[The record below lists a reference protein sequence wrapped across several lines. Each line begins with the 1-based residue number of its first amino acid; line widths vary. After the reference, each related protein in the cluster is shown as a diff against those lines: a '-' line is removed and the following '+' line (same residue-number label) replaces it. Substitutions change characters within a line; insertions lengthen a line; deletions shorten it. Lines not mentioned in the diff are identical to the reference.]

1 MNLLPNVGKQIISAA
16 KPACRF
22 SARGRGRR
30 NRSRTLP
37 AAKVLVCGYS
47 WGWFG
52 RGSTPAGT
60 DVVCSQGVWNFHHGS
75 RRRRWG
81 WGCRGRFG
89 IWCAPRIS
97 APRVDGR
104 RGDVGCDGRRRY
116 GGSLLFGRRWRRWVE
131 IEGRLH
137 LIVGRGLRHRWRRC
151 RCGSGRGRRQAKQII
166 RRR

>member
-22 SARGRGRR
+22 SARTRGRR

-37 AAKVLVCGYS
+37 APKVLVCGYS

-52 RGSTPAGT
+52 RVSTPAST
-60 DVVCSQGVWNFHHGS
+60 DVICSQGVGDFHHGG
-75 RRRRWG
+75 RRRCCWRS
-81 WGCRGRFG
+81 RSRLRV
-89 IWCAPRIS
+89 WCGPCIS

-104 RGDVGCDGRRRY
+104 RGNVSCDGRRRY
-116 GGSLLFGRRWRRWVE
+116 GGSLLLGRRWRWWVE

-137 LIVGRGLRHRWRRC
+137 LVLGRDLRRRC
-151 RCGSGRGRRQAKQII
+151 RCGCGRGRRETKQII
-166 RRR
+166 